1 MTLRL
6 RGSTSGYAEINAP
19 AVAGDNSLTLPTTTG
34 TIRITNPSGVDGDYT
49 VATGATITGSSN
61 TIRFDTGAN
70 PPVQMDSNGHVGIGT
85 NNNTT
90 AALDVHGDIRIS
102 RGGRGDGTG
111 KIMFGS
117 DSGDYLQLQ
126 DIGTGGNIF
135 ELVQDGSKKVVV
147 RGTNGNLG
155 IGTDNPTSKLH
166 INGTVRSNEGYTVY
180 PPSDSNYAF
189 ATRNAADDQWTAFI
203 EANGR
208 ATFAGNVVFS
218 TSGSGIDFS
227 ATGDGSGT
235 TTSELLDDY
244 EEGTFTPTLRDNS
257 NGSGT
262 AATVGT
268 AVGVYTKI
276 GRFCNM
282 SIRISSITS
291 TTGMTSGNALFIGGL
306 PFSIKSVTSETIYVG
321 SCGLSNF
328 NVDSGTYNVV
338 AFINASSSDQ
348 TDIRLFENID
358 SGGHSSIKVSAAIP
372 AANCELFINVTVPVA

>member
-19 AVAGDNSLTLPTTTG
+19 AVAGDNSLTLPTTAG

-49 VATGATITGSSN
+49 VATGATITGGSN
-61 TIRFDTGAN
+61 IIRFDTGAN
-70 PPVQMDSNGHVGIGT
+70 PPVQIDSNGHVGIGT
-85 NNNTT
+85 NNNTG

-166 INGTVRSNEGYTVY
+166 IDGTVRSNEGYTVY

-203 EANGR
+203 EANGK
-208 ATFAGNVVFS
+208 ATFAGNVVLS

-227 ATGDGSGT
+227 ATADGSGT
-235 TTSELLDDY
+235 STSELLDDY
-244 EEGTFTPTLRDNS
+244 EEGTFTPTFNS
-257 NGSGT
+257 TVTYTGSLTGN
-262 AATVGT
+262 
-268 AVGVYTKI
+268 YTKI
-276 GRFCNM
+276 GRVVYV
-282 SIRISSITS
+282 SIGYSNGTFTS
-291 TTGMTSGNALFIGGL
+291 ATGGVAKVAGL
-306 PFSIKSVTSETIYVG
+306 PFTVNSDSILRSAFSIGYQEAFDTA
-321 SCGLSNF
+321 SNGGYF
-328 NVDSGTYNVV
+328 EDGTNNMVFYDTGTPDTNSFSNGTGRYLLASGFYL
-338 AFINASSSDQ
+338 I
-348 TDIRLFENID
+348 
-358 SGGHSSIKVSAAIP
+358 
-372 AANCELFINVTVPVA
+372 